1 MMGLRIIG
9 GEKKGKKLFSVKG
22 MNTRP
27 TADRMRESLFNILS
41 ASIVDSNV
49 LDLFAGTGAF
59 GIEALSRG
67 ASAAIFVD
75 NDRTALSVIE
85 KNLQSCGFEGRS
97 KILRCN
103 ILINLKCLKA
113 AAKPFDLV
121 FMDPPYEK
129 DCVYQSLV
137 NLKQSSVLQNGSII
151 IVEHSPKEPV
161 PEDLFGFEISDQR
174 RYGRTLFSFFNF
186 MISTNKG

>member
-1 MMGLRIIG
+1 MGLRIIG
-9 GEKKGKKLFSVKG
+9 GDKKGKKLLSVKG
-22 MNTRP
+22 MKTRP

-41 ASIVDSNV
+41 SSIVDSNV

-67 ASAAIFVD
+67 ASAASFID
-75 NDRTALSVIE
+75 NDRVALSVIE
-85 KNLQSCGFEGRS
+85 KNLKSCGYEGCS
-97 KILRCN
+97 KIFRCN

-113 AAKPFDLV
+113 VAKPFDLV

-129 DCVYQSLV
+129 DCVYPSLV
-137 NLKQSSVLQNGSII
+137 NLRQSSALQNGSII

-174 RYGRTLFSFFNF
+174 RYGGTLFSFFNF
-186 MISTNKG
+186 LISTNKG